1 MFPQGR
7 HRRDGSVEAS
17 VVHWRREIDAGR
29 VEAIPAS
36 IGDFR
41 QLVVARHVHEQ
52 PIVATECSVL
62 HEDEKLLVVSKP
74 AGMPTLNEIQGVGFN
89 TALGL
94 LQHRLGDACKLVPM
108 HRLDKPVSGVL
119 IFVKTVEGQQV
130 RDPLVRKIQK
140 HITQHKVQKTYV
152 ARVLGSFSEAP
163 VSCTAPLQW
172 CEGSDRG
179 TASVSY
185 ESGKA
190 SETRFTLIQREGS
203 TSLVSC
209 VPITGRP
216 HQIRA
221 HLQHLGHPIA
231 NDEQYGGMRQL
242 ASAAA
247 VYTDDSEVGCASGAL
262 LPPPRARASS
272 LFVAELVQRRTWPR
286 EPVGTLYIYIVSRE
300 NVNERGVEREG
311 EKPAVR
317 HRSGVPLFHKTRPLM
332 YQKSQGTL
340 KRMLLDEFRDW
351 CGECHACLGRLSSSA
366 GAEALASEASESR
379 RVRSSAGA
387 EALASEAIMRSSAGA
402 EALAS
407 EAIMRSSAS
416 AESQNRAESRETLPE
431 EAGSTEPRVPRAPH
445 ARAGIWLHSGI
456 ARISPRPPAES
467 ALHVAENWA
476 LLRSP
481 AMCLSSIRVR
491 AALRPSGDG
500 GPPA

>member
-1 MFPQGR
+1 
-7 HRRDGSVEAS
+7 
-17 VVHWRREIDAGR
+17 
-29 VEAIPAS
+29 
-36 IGDFR
+36 
-41 QLVVARHVHEQ
+41 
-52 PIVATECSVL
+52 
-62 HEDEKLLVVSKP
+62 
-74 AGMPTLNEIQGVGFN
+74 
-89 TALGL
+89 
-94 LQHRLGDACKLVPM
+94 
-108 HRLDKPVSGVL
+108 
-119 IFVKTVEGQQV
+119 
-130 RDPLVRKIQK
+130 
-140 HITQHKVQKTYV
+140 
-152 ARVLGSFSEAP
+152 
-163 VSCTAPLQW
+163 
-172 CEGSDRG
+172 
-179 TASVSY
+179 
-185 ESGKA
+185 
-190 SETRFTLIQREGS
+190 
-203 TSLVSC
+203 
-209 VPITGRP
+209 
-216 HQIRA
+216 
-221 HLQHLGHPIA
+221 
-231 NDEQYGGMRQL
+231 
-242 ASAAA
+242 
-247 VYTDDSEVGCASGAL
+247 
-262 LPPPRARASS
+262 
-272 LFVAELVQRRTWPR
+272 VQRRNWPR

-387 EALASEAIMRSSAGA
+387 EALASEASESRRVRSSAGA

-407 EAIMRSSAS
+407 EAIMRSSAG